1 MMHGSC
7 DNCRHV
13 YLPNSHRGA
22 TVVAFYRRGEGEDL
36 RTVRAPVI
44 GWRVDPTDPELH
56 ARPIVAG
63 MPLDWAETYAVEQEG
78 KFYFPDRT
86 AKQASFAEVAAID
99 IIDEQDRLD
108 QRDRDEVAARFAK
121 IRGLVPAE

>member
-1 MMHGSC
+1 MMHRSC

-13 YLPNSHRGA
+13 YLPNSLRGA
-22 TVVAFYRRGEGEDL
+22 TVVAFYRRGEGDYL
-36 RTVRAPVI
+36 RSVRAPVI

-63 MPLDWAETYAVEQEG
+63 MPLDWAETYAVEHEG

-86 AKQASFAEVAAID
+86 ANQAFAEDAAID

-108 QRDRDEVAARFAK
+108 QRDEMAVRFAK
-121 IRGLVPAE
+121 IRELVPAE

>member
-1 MMHGSC
+1 MMHRSC
-7 DNCRHV
+7 GNCRHV
-13 YLPNSHRGA
+13 YLPNSLRGA

-44 GWRVDPTDPELH
+44 GWRVDPIDPELQ
-56 ARPIVAG
+56 AQPIVAG
-63 MPLDWAETYAVEQEG
+63 MPLVWAETYAVEHEG

-86 AKQASFAEVAAID
+86 AKNQAFAEDAAID
-99 IIDEQDRLD
+99 IVDEQDRLD
-108 QRDRDEVAARFAK
+108 QRDRDEVAARFAM